1 MIRKRNKILMEIAP
15 LQLFYQVEG
24 RSLCGKWKL
33 SAGSLEDY
41 RLLAQSLNFLWRGN
55 TYIQSRNKFCTKLHT
70 ILYTPNS
77 VTTHS
82 VMWNMNNLES
92 WTSGAQKVSWYN
104 GTTVQWRKLT
114 HANTVNVILKP
125 REHKLTLGCR
135 SGKWAKRLHALAKR
149 RRWAQVTAQLQR

>member
-1 MIRKRNKILMEIAP
+1 MKAIGWESR
-15 LQLFYQVEG
+15 G
-24 RSLCGKWKL
+24 
-33 SAGSLEDY
+33 LETG
-41 RLLAQSLNFLWRGN
+41 LAQSLNFLWRGN

-92 WTSGAQKVSWYN
+92 WASGAQKVSWYN

-114 HANTVNVILKP
+114 HANTVNVILNPWVYKV
-125 REHKLTLGCR
+125 TLGCR
-135 SGKWAKRLHALAKR
+135 SGNRLSVYTHWHMKTMGRAR
-149 RRWAQVTAQLQR
+149 RATAHNTNKQTNPSNCAVTKVNKPTSDLSQGGNS